1 MRRFPALLML
11 VFLSFAGVAAA
22 VAESA
27 DGALQMADLGT
38 CKLVSGQQIE
48 QCRIGYRTW
57 GTLNAERSNAILFPT
72 WFSGNS
78 GEIGGFIGA
87 DKMLDPAKYFIIAVD
102 ALGDGVS
109 SSPSN
114 SATQH
119 GPAFPAFNT
128 HDMVNAEYRLA
139 TETLHLKHLHAVMGQ
154 SMGGMQTFEWMVD
167 YPEFIDE
174 AIPIVGSTKLTSYD
188 LLLWTN
194 EENAIKQDPAWQ
206 GGHYKQKPP
215 VGEAD
220 AIHQMNLTTPPYYA
234 RMHAAADFAKTEA
247 EYMQHGILPFDA
259 NDWVA
264 QLEAMM
270 HHDVAHGGSMADA
283 AKRVKAKVLIVVA
296 AQDHMV
302 NPGPALEF
310 APLIHAQT
318 LVLDSDCGHLSPG
331 CKADQ
336 MYPVVREFLAG
347 R

>member
-1 MRRFPALLML
+1 MRKFPALFTLAL
-11 VFLSFAGVAAA
+11 VSFAGLASASA
-22 VAESA
+22 QPA
-27 DGALQMADLGT
+27 DGAQQFAHLGT
-38 CKLVSGQQIE
+38 CRLVNGQQIE
-48 QCRIGYRTW
+48 QCHIGYRTW
-57 GTLNAERSNAILFPT
+57 GALNAARSNAILFPT

-87 DKMLDPAKYFIIAVD
+87 DKMLDPSKYFIVAVD

-114 SATQH
+114 SAAQH
-119 GPAFPAFNT
+119 GPAFPAFT
-128 HDMVNAEYRLA
+128 TQDMVNAEYRLA
-139 TETLHLKHLHAVMGQ
+139 TETLHLKHVHAVMGQ

-167 YPEFIDE
+167 YPEFMDE
-174 AIPIVGSTKLTSYD
+174 AIPIVGSTRLTSYD

-206 GGHYKQKPP
+206 GGHYRQKPP

-220 AIHQMNLTTPPYYA
+220 AIHQMNLTTPADYA
-234 RMHAAADFAKTEA
+234 RTHPAAEFSKLEA
-247 EYMQHGILPFDA
+247 EYTQHGILPFDA
-259 NDWVA
+259 NDWLA
-264 QLEAMM
+264 QLEAMI

-331 CKADQ
+331 CRADE
-336 MYPVVREFLAG
+336 MYPVVREFLG
-347 R
+347 SN